1 MEAKSFPR
9 TPDPAKERARTR
21 VRSLCQVC
29 PGSAKCKGVRGHSEA
44 GVFHLCLWPF
54 GSNRELPDLATAP
67 SAQDRSEV
75 GGGRR
80 PYQEPRSRRLL
91 SVKEACGQEHGP
103 SIEQVET
110 RQEPAGHKKRWRP
123 WACLQPPQE

>member
-1 MEAKSFPR
+1 ML
-9 TPDPAKERARTR
+9 DPAT
-21 VRSLCQVC
+21 V
-29 PGSAKCKGVRGHSEA
+29 P
-44 GVFHLCLWPF
+44 P
-54 GSNRELPDLATAP
+54 
-67 SAQDRSEV
+67 AQDRSEW

-110 RQEPAGHKKRWRP
+110 SQEPAGHRKRWRP
-123 WACLQPPQE
+123 RARLQPPQE